1 MNCNPFT
8 KGHQYL
14 IEYAASQ
21 VDYLYIFV
29 VQEDKSFFTFDDR
42 FELVKAGTAH
52 LNNVIVVPSGE
63 HVLSYKTL
71 PIYFEKEEQKTA
83 KVDAT
88 QDVEIFAR
96 YIAPRLGI
104 TCRFAGEEPIDM
116 VTKQY
121 NEQMASI
128 LPEFGIEF
136 IEIPRK
142 TTATDNEVISASR
155 VRRFMKEEKWEEI
168 RGLVPETTFEY
179 LIGKY
184 AK

>member
-14 IEYAASQ
+14 IEQAASQ

-29 VQEDKSFFTFDDR
+29 VEEDKSFFTFADR
-42 FELVKAGTAH
+42 FELVKAGTAQ

-63 HVLSYKTL
+63 HVLSYKTF
-71 PIYFEKEEQKTA
+71 PVYFRKEEQKTA

-104 TCRFAGEEPIDM
+104 TYRFAGEEPIDM

-121 NEQMASI
+121 NEQMAEI
-128 LPEFGIEF
+128 LPQFGIEF

-142 TTATDNEVISASR
+142 ATVSDNEVISASR
-155 VRRFMKEEKWEEI
+155 VRRLMKEEKWDEI
-168 RGLVPETTFEY
+168 RELVPETTYEY